1 VVSRP
6 GARSAFAGARVTIFG
21 IVDHR
26 DLATLEAGLDEIR
39 RSPRGCGRIELIV
52 GRPNLGE
59 RAVVG
64 EAMID
69 ALTGLI
75 GDNWSTRGSRTMADR
90 SADPDAQLTVMNAR
104 VAALVAIDPDRRPLC
119 GDQLYVD
126 FDLSVANVPAGSRLK
141 LGASVLEIT
150 ELPHRGC
157 GKFVERFGVDAMR
170 FVNSDAGREL
180 NLRGINARVVAGGL
194 VRVGDPVLKVS

>member
-1 VVSRP
+1 
-6 GARSAFAGARVTIFG
+6 VTISG

-39 RSPRGCGRIELIV
+39 RSPRDGGRVELIV
-52 GRPNLGE
+52 GRPHLGE
-59 RAVVG
+59 RAVVA

-69 ALTGLI
+69 AVTGLI
-75 GDNWSTRGSRTMADR
+75 GDNWSTRGSRTMEDG
-90 SADPDAQLTVMNAR
+90 SANPDAQLTVMNAR
-104 VAALVAIDPDRRPLC
+104 VAALVAIEADRRPLC

-126 FDLSVANVPAGSRLK
+126 FDLSVVNVPAGTRLK
-141 LGASVLEIT
+141 LGAAVLEIT

-157 GKFVERFGVDAMR
+157 GKFVKRFGVDAMK
-170 FVNSDAGREL
+170 FVNSADGRAL
-180 NLRGINARVVAGGL
+180 NLRGVNAKVVAGGL